1 MNYDRRLPP
10 TPRAL
15 DDSLRSSV
23 AARPVSSGFQTTS
36 LRSST
41 TSLRS
46 STTSLVGHSLTG
58 SALLPAITAPEWL
71 EGEIS
76 IQPLSGR
83 ELVNDERRVLRLAKE
98 MSVNMTD
105 DVQRQLKDEQKMSR
119 LLQRQLRTAEAEV
132 SRLTVQVEYG

>member
-41 TSLRS
+41 TSL
-46 STTSLVGHSLTG
+46 VGHSLTG
-58 SALLPAITAPEWL
+58 SALLPAITVGDEMERDTRGL
-71 EGEIS
+71 
-76 IQPLSGR
+76 
-83 ELVNDERRVLRLAKE
+83 ERRPRGQAKG
-98 MSVNMTD
+98 MI
-105 DVQRQLKDEQKMSR
+105 
-119 LLQRQLRTAEAEV
+119 LLFCGL
-132 SRLTVQVEYG
+132 

>member
-23 AARPVSSGFQTTS
+23 AARPVSSGFQ
-36 LRSST
+36 T

-83 ELVNDERRVLRLAKE
+83 ELVNDERRVLRMAKE
-98 MSVNMTD
+98 MSVNMMD

-119 LLQRQLRTAEAEV
+119 LLQRQLRNAEAEV
-132 SRLTVQVEYG
+132 SRLTVQVETL